1 MATRDAERTRNAIL
15 DTAEAMFARQGFA
28 ETSLQRIGEAAGFA
42 RSTPGYF
49 FHSKQELYDAV
60 LVRVLE
66 RGREAMQPAFA
77 AAAAAGSPAEALD
90 AIVGRLIDF
99 LAGDPNYVLLMQR
112 EALAERPSLSTLLD
126 DKALDEARRALAGA
140 VADADVDHLF
150 LELFSLCWF
159 PFAHS
164 RTFVGALGLDAHD
177 PAFLARH
184 RGRIVDLFAPPA
196 GP

>member
-1 MATRDAERTRNAIL
+1 V
-15 DTAEAMFARQGFA
+15 
-28 ETSLQRIGEAAGFA
+28 S
-42 RSTPGYF
+42 S
-49 FHSKQELYDAV
+49 
-60 LVRVLE
+60 
-66 RGREAMQPAFA
+66 
-77 AAAAAGSPAEALD
+77 
-90 AIVGRLIDF
+90 
-99 LAGDPNYVLLMQR
+99 

-126 DKALDEARRALAGA
+126 DEALDEARRALAGA